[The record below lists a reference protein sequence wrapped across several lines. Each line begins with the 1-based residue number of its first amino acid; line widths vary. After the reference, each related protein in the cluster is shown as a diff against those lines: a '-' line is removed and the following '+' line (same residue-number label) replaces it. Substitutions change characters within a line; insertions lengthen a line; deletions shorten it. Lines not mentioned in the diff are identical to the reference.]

1 MNWGPVSHLAI
12 TGIIDLSKLNSDEV
26 RLAKWKYFRESATTY
41 NKMYLNYSI
50 ESNSSDYTISG
61 ITMHFT
67 RIKGIDENDIPIMES
82 VDFIVESSKYEGQN
96 IVSNTE
102 QILLSKTNGN
112 I

>member
-1 MNWGPVSHLAI
+1 
-12 TGIIDLSKLNSDEV
+12 
-26 RLAKWKYFRESATTY
+26 
-41 NKMYLNYSI
+41 
-50 ESNSSDYTISG
+50 
-61 ITMHFT
+61 MHFT